1 MTKMSDIHRP
11 NPLMAA
17 GNPSGSQARP
27 RVARS
32 VHEGRVSVVRPITV
46 TGVTLGL
53 LALVGGCVI
62 PPSLSVDN
70 QDAGVNS
77 PPAILSV
84 RTDQEELAEPGPLA
98 YPRGPGMLSLTLL
111 DTDVDDRLFVRLF
124 VDYTIPDPTAPRST
138 CTAAATGTP
147 TRTTTCDLGA
157 LCQTADVGQTRLLNL
172 AVFDREVL
180 EVGTPPFRAM
190 DTGGQTTSRTYE
202 LQCTS
207 P

>member
-1 MTKMSDIHRP
+1 MSDTHRP
-11 NPLMAA
+11 KHPLIEGNPL
-17 GNPSGSQARP
+17 GSRVRS

-32 VHEGRVSVVRPITV
+32 VHDDRLRAVRPLPV
-46 TGVTLGL
+46 SGVTVGL
-53 LALVGGCVI
+53 LALLGGCVI

-124 VDYTIPDPTAPRST
+124 VDYTITDPTAPRST

-157 LCQTADVGQTRLLNL
+157 LCQTADVGQTRLLNI

-180 EVGTPPFRAM
+180 EAGTPQFRAM

-202 LQCTS
+202 LQCTN

>member
-1 MTKMSDIHRP
+1 MSDTDRP
-11 NPLMAA
+11 KHPLIEGNPLR
-17 GNPSGSQARP
+17 SQGRS
-27 RVARS
+27 RLARS
-32 VHEGRVSVVRPITV
+32 VHDGRVRVVRPTPL
-46 TGVTLGL
+46 TGVRLGL

-111 DTDVDDRLFVRLF
+111 DTDVADRLFVRLF
-124 VDYTIPDPTAPRST
+124 IDYTITDPTAPRST

-157 LCQTADVGQTRLLNL
+157 LCQTADVGQTRLLNI

-180 EVGTPPFRAM
+180 EAGTPQFRAM

-202 LQCTS
+202 LQCTN